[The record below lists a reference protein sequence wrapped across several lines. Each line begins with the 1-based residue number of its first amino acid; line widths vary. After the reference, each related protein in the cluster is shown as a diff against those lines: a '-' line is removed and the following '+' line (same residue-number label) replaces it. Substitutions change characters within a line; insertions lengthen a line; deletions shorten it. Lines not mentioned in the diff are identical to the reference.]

1 MRKWIVFLCVTL
13 ALCVVFAA
21 DGGMAKSA
29 KTEKSSHKSQPAEKS
44 SPTKKTASKKKGK
57 SSQGRSI
64 SQDDT
69 EKSTSIRPKGKRG
82 TNQAKS
88 RGKKDRRQARAASQ
102 TPASY
107 KGEFQVETKASLL
120 MDMKTGRVLFAQE
133 PDLPIAP
140 ASLTKVV
147 TLYLINEYIQQGKL
161 QPETVIPVTY
171 DASHAGGS
179 SMHLR
184 TGENVVLSDLIKGIA
199 IVSANDGCVAV
210 AQYLGHGDVSPF
222 VAAMNEKARS
232 LGMTNTHFFNPN
244 GLPADGQVTTARD
257 MAQLAREYLTR
268 FPELLNIHSMTEF
281 TWKNRIRHNSN
292 TLLGRV
298 EGVDGLKTG
307 FVCSSGF
314 NIITTAKRGDTR
326 LVAVVLGAR
335 TRGIRQREATRLLEE
350 GFKIIAAERRDGKQ
364 MAMVH

>member
-1 MRKWIVFLCVTL
+1 MRKWITFLCAAL

-21 DGGMAKSA
+21 DGGMAKST
-29 KTEKSSHKSQPAEKS
+29 KTEKSSSRKARATEKS
-44 SPTKKTASKKKGK
+44 SSTKKTSSKKK
-57 SSQGRSI
+57 SSTNRSREAAKA
-64 SQDDT
+64 DT
-69 EKSTSIRPKGKRG
+69 QKTSSGASKRASK
-82 TNQAKS
+82 QAKS
-88 RGKKDRRQARAASQ
+88 RSKKERRQARAASR

-107 KGEFQVETKASLL
+107 KGEFQVDTKASLL

-133 PDLPIAP
+133 PDMPIAP
-140 ASLTKVV
+140 ASLTKVI

-184 TGENVVLSDLIKGIA
+184 TGENVALADLIKGIA

-210 AQYLGHGDVSPF
+210 AQYVGHGDISPF
-222 VAAMNEKARS
+222 VAAMNDKAKS
-232 LGMTNTHFFNPN
+232 LGMSNTHFFNPN

-268 FPELLNIHSMTEF
+268 FPESLSIHSMTEF
-281 TWKNRIRHNSN
+281 TWKNRVRHNSN

-314 NIITTAKRGDTR
+314 NIITTAKRGNTR

-350 GFKIIAAERRDGKQ
+350 GFKIIAAENSDSKQ
-364 MAMVH
+364 MAMAH